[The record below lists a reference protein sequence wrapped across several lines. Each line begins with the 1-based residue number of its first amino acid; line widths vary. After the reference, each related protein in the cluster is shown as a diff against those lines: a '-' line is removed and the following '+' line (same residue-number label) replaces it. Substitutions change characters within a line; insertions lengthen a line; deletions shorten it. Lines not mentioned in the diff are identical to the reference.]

1 MLMENMDA
9 QFFLNILNA
18 LVITTLVILVVSS
31 GLVGYSILEEK
42 LRVRKYY

>member
-1 MLMENMDA
+1 MENMDA

-31 GLVGYSILEEK
+31 GLVGYSILKEK
-42 LRVRKYY
+42 LSVRKYY